1 MKRKPRE
8 LKRRKPMLKPRRP
21 PELKRRRKPAVTW
34 LTTWRR
40 LLHRST
46 FDNLDELQA
55 FLEEEG
61 VHSGEVPTAEA
72 FRRGIAKQH
81 RGKFFWHLARCTQL
95 LKRHGKYEE
104 INKDDYDPGD

>member
-8 LKRRKPMLKPRRP
+8 LKRHKFPAPKP
-21 PELKRRRKPAVTW
+21 RRKPALTW

-46 FDNLDELQA
+46 FGSLDELQT

-61 VHSGEVPTAEA
+61 VHSGEIPTAEA

-81 RGKFFWHLARCTQL
+81 RGKFFWHLAKCTQL

-104 INKDDYDPGD
+104 VNKDDYDAAE

>member
-1 MKRKPRE
+1 MMKRKPRE
-8 LKRRKPMLKPRRP
+8 RKRPTRP
-21 PELKRRRKPAVTW
+21 SLQRRRKPALTW

-46 FDNLDELQA
+46 FGNLDELQA

-81 RGKFFWHLARCTQL
+81 RGKFFWHLAKCTQL

-104 INKDDYDPGD
+104 INKDDYEVED